1 MILRILFF
9 LIFFISNALASITD
23 DLLKLS
29 DMYQQGLLT
38 KDEFTKA
45 KSILLQIEEIEKEEK
60 LEENITKKKDKK
72 PITKKKIVKKTK
84 DKVKAEDTIKVRR
97 IYTTKGSKFTNKNF
111 EKMKVE
117 IGDYNIY
124 THRPGAI
131 KIKQISNNKQ
141 LAVIGDKLKVK
152 YYNSGRDI
160 LDIETNTDL
169 KELTLKINNA
179 KVLFWKG
186 QYVQQAEATFYQILV
201 MGRLPFHFYII
212 FDKADN
218 AVALNMEKF
227 NRTIELAVNE
237 VKKDLSI
244 QYNISL
250 AQIESIIEENDMM
263 AAYGEKIPTNL
274 IIDSTDQKKNKL
286 YAQLK
291 NSIGDDAFS
300 RLKSTFDIKLKTEI
314 DSEVNKQVKIAID
327 DSIRDAI
334 NSGIEA
340 AALEAAINALLDA
353 LLSGASWADALKAA
367 EQACA
372 GSGDC

>member
-1 MILRILFF
+1 MNKKLMILRILFF
-9 LIFFISNALASITD
+9 LILFTTNALASITD

-29 DMYQQGLLT
+29 EMYQQGLLT

-45 KSILLQIEEIEKEEK
+45 KSILLEIEEIEKEEK
-60 LEENITKKKDKK
+60 SESKITKKKDNK
-72 PITKKKIVKKTK
+72 PKIKNKIVKKTK
-84 DKVKAEDTIKVRR
+84 DTIKVQR
-97 IYTTKGSKFTNKNF
+97 IYTTEGSKFTNKNF

-131 KIKQISNNKQ
+131 KIKQISTNKQ

-152 YYNSGRDI
+152 YYNSGRDF
-160 LDIETNTDL
+160 LDIAINTDL
-169 KELTLKINNA
+169 KELILKINNT
-179 KVLFWKG
+179 KVLAWKG
-186 QYVQQAEATFYQILV
+186 QYVQQAKATFYQILV
-201 MGRLPFHFYII
+201 MGRMPFHFYIN

-237 VKKDLSI
+237 VKKELSI

-250 AQIESIIEENDMM
+250 AQIDSIIEENDMM
-263 AAYGEKIPTNL
+263 AAYGKKIPSNLVIVSTN
-274 IIDSTDQKKNKL
+274 QKKNEL
-286 YAQLK
+286 YAKLK
-291 NSIGDDAFS
+291 DSIGDEAFS
-300 RLKSTFDIKLKTEI
+300 KLNSNLDNKLKSQI

-327 DSIRDAI
+327 ESIRDAI

-340 AALEAAINALLDA
+340 AAMDAAINALIDA
-353 LLSGASWADALKAA
+353 LLSGASWADAIKAA

-372 GSGDC
+372 GQGDC

>member
-9 LIFFISNALASITD
+9 LTFFITHTLATITD

-29 DMYQQGLLT
+29 DMYQKGLLT

-45 KSILLQIEEIEKEEK
+45 KSILLEIEEIEKEEK
-60 LEENITKKKDKK
+60 SESKITKKKDNK
-72 PITKKKIVKKTK
+72 PIIKNQIVKKTK
-84 DKVKAEDTIKVRR
+84 DTIKVQR
-97 IYTTKGSKFTNKNF
+97 IYTTEGSKFTNKNF

-117 IGDYNIY
+117 LGDFNIY

-131 KIKQISNNKQ
+131 KIKQISTNKQ

-160 LDIETNTDL
+160 LDIAINTDL
-169 KELTLKINNA
+169 KELILKINNTN
-179 KVLFWKG
+179 VLVWKG

-201 MGRLPFHFYII
+201 MGRLPFHFYIN

-227 NRTIELAVNE
+227 NRTIELAVND
-237 VKKDLSI
+237 VKKELSI

-250 AQIESIIEENDMM
+250 AQIETIIEENDMM
-263 AAYGEKIPTNL
+263 AAHGEAIPTNL
-274 IIDSTDQKKNKL
+274 DIDSTYEKKNKL
-286 YAQLK
+286 YAKLK
-291 NSIGDDAFS
+291 DSIGDEAFS
-300 RLKSTFDIKLKTEI
+300 KLNTNLDNRLKDQI
-314 DSEVNKQVKIAID
+314 DSEVNKQVKLAID
-327 DSIRDAI
+327 ESIRDAI

-340 AALEAAINALLDA
+340 AAMDAAINALIDA
-353 LLSGASWADALKAA
+353 LLSGASWADAIKAA

-372 GSGDC
+372 GQGDC